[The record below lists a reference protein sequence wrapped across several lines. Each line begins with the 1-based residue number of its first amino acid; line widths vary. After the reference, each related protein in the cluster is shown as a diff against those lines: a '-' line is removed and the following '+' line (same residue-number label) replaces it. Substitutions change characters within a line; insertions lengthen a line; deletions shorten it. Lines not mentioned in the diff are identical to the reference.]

1 MIFVHFSLWYNST
14 RQHIN
19 TLQYMT
25 IIGGFYY
32 ILYITTGMSSYFIA
46 I

>member
-1 MIFVHFSLWYNST
+1 
-14 RQHIN
+14 
-19 TLQYMT
+19 MT